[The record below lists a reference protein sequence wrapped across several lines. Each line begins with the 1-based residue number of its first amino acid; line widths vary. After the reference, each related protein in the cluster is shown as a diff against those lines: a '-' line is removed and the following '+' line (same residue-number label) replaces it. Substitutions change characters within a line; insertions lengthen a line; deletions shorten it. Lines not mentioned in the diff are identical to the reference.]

1 MEIYNMPMSFG
12 LALAQQPKASRRFTS
27 MTDKEKDR
35 TIQQASQLKSK
46 REMWAFVTKLAQ
58 G

>member
-1 MEIYNMPMSFG
+1 MPMSFG

-27 MTDKEKDR
+27 MTDEEKDR